1 MSLPVMGKDS
11 CSVFPKILEQVNDVV
26 GKYFLFVFFLLVMK
40 VFQLTE
46 SLYIKEVDFAC
57 CILSNCMVS

>member
-26 GKYFLFVFFLLVMK
+26 GKFFFVCVFLSGDESFLVNRISVYKGGGYCL
-40 VFQLTE
+40 QHSE
-46 SLYIKEVDFAC
+46 
-57 CILSNCMVS
+57 